1 MSFSYVYFNKH
12 FHYPFPFSTFSN
24 DLMKNDLYL
33 QKRST
38 KTRQRLYNNY
48 SNSFLRI
55 DERKVRGEKIKSIHQ
70 PPSEYSKYPQ
80 GNPGYQDVRHPPTQY
95 PEIQMAPYKVHIYD
109 YQNVTCSFF
118 SSKWYNESNN
128 LLIITIII

>member
-1 MSFSYVYFNKH
+1 MYFNKH
-12 FHYPFPFSTFSN
+12 FHYPFPFFNILFSN
-24 DLMKNDLYL
+24 DLMENDLYL

-55 DERKVRGEKIKSIHQ
+55 DERKVRGEKMKSIHQ

-80 GNPGYQDVRHPPTQY
+80 GNPGHRDIRTSDIPRPNIRKFKWH
-95 PEIQMAPYKVHIYD
+95 HIKY
-109 YQNVTCSFF
+109 TF
-118 SSKWYNESNN
+118 
-128 LLIITIII
+128 TIIKMLHVVFFHQNDITKVIIF